1 MGEEDDTEEDDEE
14 TPQNRD
20 DFSTEKI
27 PCVSPLR
34 QSTSAYSQFINRIVN
49 DAVVVLWPENTAMVL
64 ARFLANYHQ
73 YSALQVPIFSFF
85 FFNLLKGSKLVDYLF
100 QAYCQLNEPYVTEL
114 CAAFRFF
121 EGYALAGLG
130 DPEKVLFRYA
140 TFRYLV

>member
-1 MGEEDDTEEDDEE
+1 MIQHRHNLIGVFWECEIFGAMKMYWLLVKELMGEEDDTEEDDEE
-14 TPQNRD
+14 TPQDRD

-85 FFNLLKGSKLVDYLF
+85 FFF
-100 QAYCQLNEPYVTEL
+100 
-114 CAAFRFF
+114 
-121 EGYALAGLG
+121 
-130 DPEKVLFRYA
+130 
-140 TFRYLV
+140 